1 MASSVD
7 EKVASFDSVSDEAL
21 KCLEKASS
29 MALTVATLTDCR
41 LECAKEISTSIYV
54 SRGGF
59 CKAISFVDNE
69 K

>member
-7 EKVASFDSVSDEAL
+7 EKVANFDSVSTKHL
-21 KCLEKASS
+21 SVWKKASS